1 MGSPA
6 QVIVKLES
14 QLVCIVLPC
23 TVLYCIYIY
32 ISQRPF
38 VSHVFTSSL
47 VFFVLLLSLL
57 RRASSSSS
65 SLVFFDDPQSSLMLL
80 SLLRRSSSSSSSS
93 FSFFSF
99 FSEVQR
105 DMLSFRRLIVEW
117 APLSCKL
124 PFIVPGRAWPG
135 LAAVNWPITSHSV
148 HSPKS
153 IWCQPLVNGSLHNGL
168 FILLKSICAEGLTR
182 RHETECRHATRVRS
196 SRFYMLLILR
206 HISHNIYCIL
216 YRNILYHNTVQYSTV
231 QYSTVQY
238 STVRCKKRDGG
249 KGRREGKKGTRLGF
263 LLGYIAYVAQLNPC

>member
-1 MGSPA
+1 MSFIPLYKTVFLQIYFATASLLIPYVYKDFTNSLILEFPPEQSGHF
-6 QVIVKLES
+6 KL
-14 QLVCIVLPC
+14 
-23 TVLYCIYIY
+23 IYIY

-65 SLVFFDDPQSSLMLL
+65 SLVFFDDPQSSSMLL

-124 PFIVPGRAWPG
+124 PFIVPGRAWP
-135 LAAVNWPITSHSV
+135 P
-148 HSPKS
+148 S
-153 IWCQPLVNGSLHNGL
+153 IDQSQVTP

-182 RHETECRHATRVRS
+182 RHETECRHATRRHATPHW
-196 SRFYMLLILR
+196 SRMPEPPACSF
-206 HISHNIYCIL
+206 S
-216 YRNILYHNTVQYSTV
+216 
-231 QYSTVQY
+231 
-238 STVRCKKRDGG
+238 
-249 KGRREGKKGTRLGF
+249 
-263 LLGYIAYVAQLNPC
+263 